1 MLVVFSPPLTLFY
14 LTCLVCVT
22 IFSSDYLCSPDEN
35 IYSID
40 FTRFKIRDMET
51 GTVLFEITKPPSTG
65 EWLYCC
71 LFGSSL
77 YFRST
82 QEQKNKN
89 KKLQIQTKIILLL
102 CRMLMNQWTKM
113 YWSNLMLYSFS
124 ITVFKHLIKRF
135 SVEFEASLSRSVYVW
150 PFHLQQS
157 DLLQKIEVMKYK

>member
-1 MLVVFSPPLTLFY
+1 MLVVFSPPFTLFY

-113 YWSNLMLYSFS
+113 YWSNLMLYSFC
-124 ITVFKHLIKRF
+124 ITVFKHLIKKVF
-135 SVEFEASLSRSVYVW
+135 SGVWGFFEPICVCLTFSPAAVW
-150 PFHLQQS
+150 SAAENWSHE
-157 DLLQKIEVMKYK
+157 I